1 MRLAFAVAIAASA
14 ASACSASAD
23 ESTPTVGETTAS
35 TRPTASP
42 PASSTLRPSTPPT
55 SATASGAPAI
65 GDGFTISA
73 ATAEAADACFA
84 AWHSIRAAAIDAFAY
99 DPRAVEAIVAL
110 CAQADELLDTDNRG
124 APEGPLPAHQLS
136 AVIGQVL
143 LASTGEMLLERER
156 CSTAT
161 SCQLDGGDPT
171 RFLALPRVE
180 LEEFSGE
187 PERAPTVEVIEG
199 LRIR

>member
-1 MRLAFAVAIAASA
+1 MRPALAIAIAIA
-14 ASACSASAD
+14 VSACSASAD
-23 ESTPTVGETTAS
+23 ESTPSVGETTAS

-42 PASSTLRPSTPPT
+42 PASSTLRPSTPPP
-55 SATASGAPAI
+55 SATAGAEPAI

-84 AWHSIRAAAIDAFAY
+84 AWHSIRTAAIAAFSY
-99 DPRAVEAIVAL
+99 DPADVEAIVAL

-124 APEGPLPAHQLS
+124 APEGALPAHQLS

-156 CSTAT
+156 CATAT
-161 SCQLDGGDPT
+161 SCRLDGGDPAQ
-171 RFLALPRVE
+171 FLALPRVE
-180 LEEFSGE
+180 LEAFSGE
-187 PERAPTVEVIEG
+187 PERAPTVEAIEG
-199 LRIR
+199 LRIH

>member
-1 MRLAFAVAIAASA
+1 V
-14 ASACSASAD
+14 
-23 ESTPTVGETTAS
+23 TAG
-35 TRPTASP
+35 
-42 PASSTLRPSTPPT
+42 
-55 SATASGAPAI
+55 GAPAV

-84 AWHSIRAAAIDAFAY
+84 AWHSIRAAAIAAFSY
-99 DPRAVEAIVAL
+99 HPRDVEAIVAL

-161 SCQLDGGDPT
+161 TCPLDGGDPT

-180 LEEFSGE
+180 LEAFSGE
-187 PERAPTVEVIEG
+187 PELAPTVEAIDG